1 MKSVFLF
8 FIYLVLSTLAS
19 AQSDSLPYAL
29 LLGVTQDGGYPH
41 IGCKR
46 PCCEAA
52 WAHPANRQN
61 VVSLALVSPAERKWW
76 LFEATPD
83 LNAQL
88 RLFATLTAGQYNFLP
103 DGIFLTHAHI
113 GHYTGLME
121 LGREALNANK
131 VPVYAL
137 PKMKAFL
144 ETNGPWSQLVAL
156 QNIAIQPLIAD
167 SVFRCSEVI
176 QVQPF
181 LVPHRDEYSETAGFR
196 IFTSAKKYLFIPDI
210 DKWAKYEKN
219 IIEEVK
225 AVDVAFLDATFY
237 AANELPF
244 RNIAEVPHPFV
255 SETMTLFGQ
264 EALSERKKVCFIH
277 FNHTNPLMWDPVVRA
292 EVEAKGFSVGVLGSR
307 W

>member
-1 MKSVFLF
+1 MKYGYCLL
-8 FIYLVLSTLAS
+8 IGLLLSSSAI
-19 AQSDSLPYAL
+19 AQSDSLPHIL
-29 LLGVTQDGGYPH
+29 VLGVAQDGGYPH
-41 IGCKR
+41 IGCRR
-46 PCCEAA
+46 PCCEATREQ
-52 WAHPANRQN
+52 PANRQN
-61 VVSLALVSPAERKWW
+61 VVSLALVSPGERKWW

-83 LNAQL
+83 LSDQL
-88 RLFATLTAGQYNFLP
+88 HLFATLTKGQYNYLP

-121 LGREALNANK
+121 LGREAMNTSH

-144 ETNGPWSQLVAL
+144 TNNGPWSQLVRL
-156 QNIAIQPLIAD
+156 QNIDLLELTAD
-167 SVFRCSEVI
+167 SVFRCSGVV

-196 IFTSAKKYLFIPDI
+196 IVTSAKKYLFIPDI
-210 DKWAKYEKN
+210 DKWAKYEKS
-219 IIEEVK
+219 IVQVVK
-225 AVDVAFLDATFY
+225 NVDIAFLDATFY
-237 AANELPF
+237 TAGELPF

-264 EALSERKKVCFIH
+264 EALSERRKVCFIH
-277 FNHTNPLMWDPVVRA
+277 FNHTNPLMWDPVVRT
-292 EVEAKGFSVGVLGSR
+292 EVEEKGFSVAVQGSR